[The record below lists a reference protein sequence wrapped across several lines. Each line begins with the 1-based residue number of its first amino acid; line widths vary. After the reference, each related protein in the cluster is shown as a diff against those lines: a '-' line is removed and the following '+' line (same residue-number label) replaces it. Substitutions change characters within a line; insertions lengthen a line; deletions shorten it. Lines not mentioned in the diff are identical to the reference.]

1 MISGDA
7 WQFAGISV
15 GVLGLL
21 FLAFNLKLPLTIRRH
36 ATISAEPAE
45 LWPLIDLRPGPRDW
59 HPDIEAVELLDME
72 GRQVRCR
79 HELIRSDGSAFCW
92 NVDFE
97 IVDRRAPTRLVARR
111 MGIAA
116 LEGADR
122 LLGIDIAL
130 DARGERTRVTW
141 CEEWG
146 RRSLSGCVLAWL
158 ELGRQ
163 LDHLKSFAETGRPAG
178 RHSFGGL
185 AFTLASAAATLV
197 TFWLLLGWRLGLVL
211 ATALAIHEGCH
222 LVGLKLVGQPWGRI
236 MFIPFLGGVAVS
248 RVPHVSYTDDA
259 FVALMGAGGSL
270 ALLLPAAAAALLMPM
285 MSAMHI
291 LGLAALVVA
300 MVNLLNLLPVFPLD
314 GGRVVRAVLQSLAP
328 GHVRLAMFA
337 IAGLLALASVWFSQP
352 VIFAIAAVAGFQGS
366 RLGRRAGHLRLMG
379 WREAAIMCG
388 TYAALLAAYTGA
400 IFAFAPALV
409 A

>member
-1 MISGDA
+1 MISGEV
-7 WQFAGISV
+7 WQFAGISA
-15 GVLGLL
+15 GVLGLM

-36 ATISAEPAE
+36 ATIKAEPAE
-45 LWPLIDLRPGPRDW
+45 LWPLIDLRPGRPDW

-79 HELIRSDGSAFCW
+79 HELIRSDGSAFSW
-92 NVDFE
+92 NVDFD
-97 IVDRRAPTRLVARR
+97 IVDRRPPARLVARR
-111 MGIAA
+111 MGQAA

-130 DARGERTRVTW
+130 DAEGERTRVTW

-163 LDHLKSFAETGRPAG
+163 LDHLKSFAETGRSVG
-178 RHSFGGL
+178 RHGFGGL
-185 AFTLASAAATLV
+185 VFTLASAAATLV
-197 TFWLLLGWRLGLVL
+197 TFWLLLGWQLGPVLV
-211 ATALAIHEGCH
+211 AALAIHESCH
-222 LVGLKLVGQPWGRI
+222 LVGLKLIGQPWGRI

-270 ALLLPAAAAALLMPM
+270 ALLLPAVAAALLIPATG
-285 MSAMHI
+285 AMHI
-291 LGLAALVVA
+291 LALAALVVA

-328 GHVRLAMFA
+328 GHVRLAMFS
-337 IAGLLALASVWFSQP
+337 IAGLLALAGAWFGQP
-352 VIFAIAAVAGFQGS
+352 VVFAIAAVAGFQGS
-366 RLGRRAGHLRLMG
+366 RLSRRAGYLRLMG
-379 WREAAIMCG
+379 WREAGIMCCV
-388 TYAALLAAYTGA
+388 YAALLAAYTGA
-400 IFAFAPALV
+400 LLAFAPALV